1 MNKHVK
7 SDAVDP
13 RWSDPNA
20 AVDFLQRLRPDG
32 PWVLS
37 AGYATADAARV
48 AGDVG
53 PMPTRSFR
61 DPRAA
66 RAWIAAR
73 SGRANIYYTLNRTG
87 EVSKK
92 PSKADIIDVE
102 YLHVDID
109 SDEHGPLA
117 GDEERKKA
125 LVTMLRQF
133 AEPGAPSFIIDSG
146 GGLQA
151 LWAIGPGHD
160 NAQMKSYMARANQ
173 ALIDKLGGDYGTWNL
188 DRLLRLPG
196 TINLPNAKKL
206 KGGRLPAPARLL
218 ESSGQTHEDWTFEL
232 VPEGQRA
239 DVETEFEIGEA
250 IEVGDLDSV
259 VAEYDVPE
267 RVIKIIE
274 DGRLET
280 PKAKDDSRSTW
291 LFDAICGLVRAGVPP
306 ELILGIITD
315 PQYDISETVLE
326 KPDPE
331 GYAERQ
337 IRSAYSKVAL
347 GQARDLQASGA
358 TEEGVWPRQLRYVTL
373 PVPNNAR
380 NGRIFVMKRP
390 QRMVTSDGATFS
402 LARSGIW
409 TEIPEEAIRA
419 EMRATNLKDTL
430 QVSDISAMVKAV
442 GDLTHTAARP
452 FEWIDPPGNAPA
464 SKNLVLFRNG
474 VLNLETSTLMP
485 LDGSYFATAL
495 PNFDY
500 EPNAQC
506 PSWLT
511 WIDERLD
518 PSFHATLQ
526 EWMGYVMVP
535 DTTAHRF
542 ATFTGPPRSGK
553 STSKNIIEQLVGTD
567 HISRK
572 QLADMGKEFGLQD
585 TIDKRLIVIPDAK
598 DAPASQ
604 RGQALE
610 RILAVTGGDITGIPR
625 KYLPAVSVK
634 LLTRLLVL
642 GNRQPAWIDESGA
655 LAARQIAIVFDRSFE
670 GKEEQRVEDG
680 LIAEL
685 PGIANWAL
693 EGLQRLRAN
702 DYKFSVGEAGK
713 AVVAEVR
720 RGASPAL
727 RFAEDCLEVTGN
739 QSDMVQVDQV
749 YTAYRD
755 WVEREGIFHP
765 RNKTDLMTD
774 LTTSL
779 HNVRLTQTRKLHAP
793 GDWKGD
799 EYRPRVL
806 TGVKRIRWQVG
817 PAL

>member
-1 MNKHVK
+1 MNKHMK
-7 SDAVDP
+7 SDAIDP
-13 RWSDPNA
+13 RWSDPDA
-20 AVDFLQRLRPDG
+20 AVDFLTHLRPGG

-37 AGYATADAARV
+37 ASYPSADAPRV

-61 DPRAA
+61 EPKAA

-73 SGRANIYYTLNRTG
+73 SSKANVYYTLNRTA

-117 GDEERKKA
+117 GDVERKNAVLAK
-125 LVTMLRQF
+125 LKRF
-133 AEPGAPSFIIDSG
+133 DEPGPPSFIIDSG

-151 LWAIGPGHD
+151 LWAIGPEHD
-160 NAQMKSYMARANQ
+160 TDRMKSYLGRANQ
-173 ALIDKLGGDYGTWNL
+173 ALIEKLGGDYGTWNV

-196 TINLPNAKKL
+196 TVNVPNAKKL
-206 KGGRLPAPARLL
+206 KSGRVSTPARLL
-218 ESSGQTHEDWTFEL
+218 DSSGKTYEGWEFE
-232 VPEGQRA
+232 VAPENQRA
-239 DVETEFEIGEA
+239 DAETEVEIGEA
-250 IEVGDLDSV
+250 VEVKDLDSV
-259 VAEYDVPE
+259 AAAYDVPE
-267 RVIKIIE
+267 RIIQIIE
-274 DGRLET
+274 EGRLEK
-280 PKAKDDSRSTW
+280 PKTKDDSRSTW
-291 LFDAICGLVRAGVPP
+291 LFDAICGLVRASVPP

-315 PQYDISETVLE
+315 PRYDISESVLE
-326 KPDPE
+326 KADPE

-347 GQARDLQASGA
+347 GQARDQEVAA
-358 TEEGVWPRQLRYVTL
+358 AMETDAWPRQLRYCTGFFI
-373 PVPNNAR
+373 NNAR
-380 NGRIFVMKRP
+380 NGRIFVTKRP
-390 QRMVTSDGATFS
+390 ERIVTSDGVTFS
-402 LARSGIW
+402 LAPNGIW
-409 TEIPEEAIRA
+409 NEVTESAVRA
-419 EMRATNLKDTL
+419 EIRATNLKDSL
-430 QVSDISAMVKAV
+430 QVSDIAAMVKAV
-442 GDLTHTAARP
+442 GDLTHTSARP
-452 FEWIDPPGNAPA
+452 FDWIDPPDSAPA

-474 VLNLETSTLMP
+474 VLNLETSMLLP

-495 PNFDY
+495 PAFDY
-500 EPNAQC
+500 DVAATCPN
-506 PSWLT
+506 WLR

-518 PSFHATLQ
+518 QSFHATLQ

-553 STSKNIIEQLVGTD
+553 STSKNIIEHLVGSD

-598 DAPASQ
+598 DAPAMQ

-610 RILAVTGGDITGIPR
+610 RILAVTGGDINGIPR
-625 KYLPAVSVK
+625 KYLPAVSIK

-642 GNRQPAWIDESGA
+642 GNRQPTWIDESGA

-670 GKEEQRVEDG
+670 GKEDQRVEEG

-693 EGLQRLRAN
+693 EGLRRLRAN
-702 DYKFSVGEAGK
+702 DYKFSIGEAGRA
-713 AVVAEVR
+713 AVDEVR
-720 RGASPAL
+720 RSTSPAL
-727 RFAEDCLEVTGN
+727 RFAEECLEITGEAD
-739 QSDMVQVDQV
+739 DMVLVDKV
-749 YTAYRD
+749 YAAYKD
-755 WVEREGIFHP
+755 WAEREGINHL
-765 RNKTDLMTD
+765 RNKTDLMND

-779 HNVRLTQTRKLHAP
+779 HNVRQTQTRKLHTPAN
-793 GDWKGD
+793 WKGD

-806 TGVKRIRWQVG
+806 TGVKRVRWEVG
-817 PAL
+817 MSP